1 MFSKKEGM
9 MKKLLLTL
17 FLTFALV
24 SGANAATWNAADRV
38 PVVGEQI
45 LTKNS
50 LPSDTVFKVS
60 PEARNSEFIDND
72 LVVYVPET
80 DLETAGND
88 NEVAAIVSHELSLI
102 INASASKKEVLGT
115 LASALTGTSNSDAGL
130 WLQQYSMNKLSEKE
144 EMTADITGVDLMI
157 AAGYNPLARIV
168 TLTKEQPTT
177 LELLTGKIPNAK
189 RAMYVYDYL
198 LYNYP
203 SKVKAGYNCQEYRNF
218 LAYAQP
224 TIDERNS
231 SAKKMKKFEE
241 EQKKLKQERAK
252 QIATFK
258 ATGGLTGW
266 DASYTILKNLY
277 ESTEVK

>member
-1 MFSKKEGM
+1 
-9 MKKLLLTL
+9 MKKILFTL
-17 FLTFALV
+17 FLTFALSLSV
-24 SGANAATWNAADRV
+24 NAATWNAADRV
-38 PVVGEQI
+38 PVVGKQI
-45 LTKNS
+45 LSKNN
-50 LPSDTVFKVS
+50 LPADTVFKVS
-60 PEARNSEFIDND
+60 ESAQNSEFIDDN
-72 LVVYVPET
+72 LVIYVPET

-88 NEVAAIVSHELSLI
+88 NEVAAIVSHEIGLI

-115 LASALTGTSNSDAGL
+115 LASALTGASNSDTGL
-130 WLQQYSMNKLSEKE
+130 WLQEFSMNKLSEKE

-168 TLTKEQPTT
+168 TLTKEQATT
-177 LELLTGKIPNAK
+177 MELLTGKIPNAK

-198 LYNYP
+198 VYNYP

-231 SAKKMKKFEE
+231 NKKKLEKFQK
-241 EQKKLKQERAK
+241 EQAKLKQERAK

-277 ESTEVK
+277 ESSETK

>member
-1 MFSKKEGM
+1 
-9 MKKLLLTL
+9 MKKILFTL
-17 FLTFALV
+17 FLTFALSLSV
-24 SGANAATWNAADRV
+24 NAATWNAADRV
-38 PVVGEQI
+38 PVVGKQI
-45 LTKNS
+45 LSKNN
-50 LPSDTVFKVS
+50 LPADTVFKIFES
-60 PEARNSEFIDND
+60 AQNSEFIDDN
-72 LVVYVPET
+72 LVIYVPET

-88 NEVAAIVSHELSLI
+88 NEVAAIVSHEIGLI

-115 LASALTGTSNSDAGL
+115 LASALTGASNSDTGL
-130 WLQQYSMNKLSEKE
+130 WLQEFSMNKLSEKE

-168 TLTKEQPTT
+168 TLTKEQATT
-177 LELLTGKIPNAK
+177 MELLTGKIPNAK

-198 LYNYP
+198 VYNYP

-231 SAKKMKKFEE
+231 NKKKLEKFQK
-241 EQKKLKQERAK
+241 EQAKLKQERAK

-277 ESTEVK
+277 ESSETK